1 MAVGRPGRRFVMTG
15 LDPGAESVELPAE
28 IAHRVRH
35 VMRLREGESVELL
48 DGAGGAVEGEHAL
61 SDDGVLVKPRRSF
74 RIEAPRGELRLGV
87 PLLKSGNTELAVQ
100 KATELGAT
108 DFLIYAAARSVRRPA
123 GRDEGRLLERL
134 SQVVE
139 EAVEQCGAY
148 QLPKLRLCGDAEE
161 LAGQLGPRMLI
172 LSTGPDLPP
181 LEDELL
187 AGGGAV
193 AVAIGP
199 EGGFTREEIECL
211 EQGGGIQVSLGGRV
225 LRAETAVMAVAVLAA
240 RHLGW
245 LAPPGGHENG

>member
-108 DFLIYAAARSVRRPA
+108 DFLDLRGGTVGASPGRTRRGTVA
-123 GRDEGRLLERL
+123 GAT
-134 SQVVE
+134 V
-139 EAVEQCGAY
+139 
-148 QLPKLRLCGDAEE
+148 
-161 LAGQLGPRMLI
+161 
-172 LSTGPDLPP
+172 
-181 LEDELL
+181 
-187 AGGGAV
+187 AGGG
-193 AVAIGP
+193 
-199 EGGFTREEIECL
+199 
-211 EQGGGIQVSLGGRV
+211 GGG
-225 LRAETAVMAVAVLAA
+225 
-240 RHLGW
+240 
-245 LAPPGGHENG
+245 